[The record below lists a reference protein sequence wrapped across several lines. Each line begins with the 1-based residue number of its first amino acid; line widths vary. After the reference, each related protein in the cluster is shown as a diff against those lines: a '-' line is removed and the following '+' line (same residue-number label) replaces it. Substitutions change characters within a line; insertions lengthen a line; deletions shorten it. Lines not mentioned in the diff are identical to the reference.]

1 MEKKTSKFE
10 ELFSNMESDDKIA
23 EKLGIDLGGIDTPE
37 STFKKNYPDAEM
49 LVYTE
54 EPVSVAV
61 EHTFCPKC
69 GEELI
74 SQGPPMYNPFT
85 TEKICKVD
93 CKCGYKANLKHSYPR
108 IILKNEKGEE
118 VNAWTD

>member
-1 MEKKTSKFE
+1 MEKKNNKYE
-10 ELFSNMESDDKIA
+10 DVLVNIPSDDTLA

-37 STFKKNYPDAEM
+37 SSFKKAYPDAEM

-54 EPVSVAV
+54 EPVSIVV

-85 TEKICKVD
+85 LEKICKVD

-108 IILKNEKGEE
+108 IVLKNEQGEE
-118 VNAWTD
+118 VKAWTD